1 MTALPAAAPLPDGP
15 NLSAAETTFRWF
27 ARPLS
32 FLDECAAAHGDTFT
46 INFAR
51 FGTHVIL
58 SHPDDV
64 KSVFTGDRR
73 ALHAGRGNA
82 LLEPILGRHSLLLA
96 DGDRHLEQRA
106 LLQPAF
112 QAERVQRYASVV
124 TEATRRWT
132 AQWNGGATVS
142 LQRTALDISREVILR
157 VVLGLPEADIER
169 FSGLIHDVMVLVGTN
184 ATFDDQSADPRLLA
198 RFRAARDAL
207 NDALQAHIERRR
219 HTAGGDDMP
228 SAMLAARDEAGEGLS
243 DEEIRDQ
250 LVTMILAGHETTASS
265 ITWALL
271 CLQENP
277 SALAALVRELDASR
291 REVPDEQLAQL
302 PYLQAACCETLR
314 LRPVIPVVS
323 RELQRPFHLRQ
334 QTLPAGVFVTP
345 CAYLAHRR
353 PEAFADPQ
361 TFQPE
366 RFLDRRYSP
375 YVYFPFGGGVRHCM
389 GMSFALLEMQVV
401 LGTLLR
407 TFHFAPVG
415 TAARPVRRAVT
426 IVASGGGKMYVE
438 RRAAA

>member
-1 MTALPAAAPLPDGP
+1 MNAYPAAIPLPDGP
-15 NLSAAETTFRWF
+15 GLSAAETTFRWF

-32 FLDECAAAHGDTFT
+32 FLDECAAQHGDTFT
-46 INFAR
+46 LNFAR

-132 AQWNGGATVS
+132 AHWSGGATVS

-169 FSGLIHDVMVLVGTN
+169 FSALIDAVMVLVGTN
-184 ATFDDQSADPRLLA
+184 ATFDDQSGDPRLLA

-219 HTAGGDDMP
+219 HGAGGDDMA
-228 SAMLAARDEAGEGLS
+228 SAMLAAHDAAGARLS

-271 CLQENP
+271 CLQEHP
-277 SALAALVRELDASR
+277 AALATLVRELDASR
-291 REVPDEQLAQL
+291 RDVPDEQLAKL
-302 PYLQAACCETLR
+302 PYLQAVCCETLR
-314 LRPVIPVVS
+314 VRPVIPVVS
-323 RELQRPFHLRQ
+323 RELQRPFRLRQ

-353 PEAFADPQ
+353 PDAFADPLA
-361 TFQPE
+361 FQPE

-407 TFHFAPVG
+407 AFEFAPLG

-438 RRAAA
+438 RRATT